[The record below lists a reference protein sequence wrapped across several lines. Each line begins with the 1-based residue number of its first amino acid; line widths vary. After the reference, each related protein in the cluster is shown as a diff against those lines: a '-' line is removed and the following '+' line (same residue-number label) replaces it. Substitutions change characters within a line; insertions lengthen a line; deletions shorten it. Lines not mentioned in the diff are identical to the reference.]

1 MFSSESVAATSGP
14 ITIPPPLPVAE
25 PEVVVPPIQFETP
38 PTIQAPVSEPRRIHE
53 VTLPASVVL
62 AWSLFVLAAIAMS
75 FVSGLMIGHFL
86 WRTIP

>member
-1 MFSSESVAATSGP
+1 MSHPSRSRRARARSRYHRLARRRTGGGGPADPVRDVADDPGSRSAS
-14 ITIPPPLPVAE
+14 L
-25 PEVVVPPIQFETP
+25 
-38 PTIQAPVSEPRRIHE
+38 RRIHE

-62 AWSLFVLAAIAMS
+62 AWPLFVLAAIAMS